1 MRLQAIIH
9 GRIIYDIFARHTSA
23 NTVCIEWLCILHIS
37 HQWLITIIWGVSR
50 RAEAFILFHSLV
62 LLRVGLSW
70 LMNVGLWIEKE
81 PQPKYNVVIEWI
93 LDLPCFEPRKVGI
106 DKSHCLVFYF
116 HNFQAQT
123 IIIYYI
129 NISEIRTPNDCCS
142 VKVYKNDVA
151 PSPRKWWWE
160 RSII

>member
-1 MRLQAIIH
+1 MTMYTTYITSVVDYYYMRSESKGRSIH
-9 GRIIYDIFARHTSA
+9 SFS
-23 NTVCIEWLCILHIS
+23 
-37 HQWLITIIWGVSR
+37 
-50 RAEAFILFHSLV
+50 FIGTT
-62 LLRVGLSW
+62 LRVGLSW

-123 IIIYYI
+123 IIYYI
-129 NISEIRTPNDCCS
+129 NKSEIRTPNDCCS

>member
-1 MRLQAIIH
+1 MTMYTTYITSVVDYYYMRSESKGRSIH
-9 GRIIYDIFARHTSA
+9 SFS
-23 NTVCIEWLCILHIS
+23 
-37 HQWLITIIWGVSR
+37 
-50 RAEAFILFHSLV
+50 FIGTT
-62 LLRVGLSW
+62 LRVGLSW
-70 LMNVGLWIEKE
+70 LMNVGLWIE

-123 IIIYYI
+123 IIYYI

>member
-1 MRLQAIIH
+1 MTIYTTYITSVVDYYYTRSESKGRSIH
-9 GRIIYDIFARHTSA
+9 SFS
-23 NTVCIEWLCILHIS
+23 
-37 HQWLITIIWGVSR
+37 
-50 RAEAFILFHSLV
+50 FIGTT
-62 LLRVGLSW
+62 LRVGLSW

-123 IIIYYI
+123 TLYTILTYQKLELPMIVVQ
-129 NISEIRTPNDCCS
+129 SKSTKTWHHLHVNDDEKEVLS
-142 VKVYKNDVA
+142 STHEWTGIPFTIVTTL
-151 PSPRKWWWE
+151 PRNA
-160 RSII
+160 SIMGLN

>member
-1 MRLQAIIH
+1 MTMYTTYITSVVDYYYMRSESKGRSIH
-9 GRIIYDIFARHTSA
+9 SFS
-23 NTVCIEWLCILHIS
+23 
-37 HQWLITIIWGVSR
+37 
-50 RAEAFILFHSLV
+50 FIGTT
-62 LLRVGLSW
+62 LRVGLSW

-106 DKSHCLVFYF
+106 DKSHCLVFYY

-123 IIIYYI
+123 ILYTYYI

-142 VKVYKNDVA
+142 VKVYKNVA